1 MTFVK
6 VVRRPKKNWKII
18 DFTNSKTNLRS
29 KAGFMSI
36 HKIQQLSWS
45 PIYFFFDKIKL
56 ILYLQVRNSMT
67 QLTSILGA
75 ASMGLVIIY
84 PVCKRCTYWP
94 QAVLGLAFNW
104 GALLGWS
111 AVHGQCNWAACLPLY
126 VAGVSWTMIYDTI
139 YAHQGKYFRGV
150 SENILFTLFF
160 HSNSY

>member
-1 MTFVK
+1 M
-6 VVRRPKKNWKII
+6 PH
-18 DFTNSKTNLRS
+18 L
-29 KAGFMSI
+29 M
-36 HKIQQLSWS
+36 
-45 PIYFFFDKIKL
+45 FDKIKL
-56 ILYLQVRNSMT
+56 ILYPKVRKSMT

-139 YAHQGKYFRGV
+139 YAHQGKYFRD
-150 SENILFTLFF
+150 SEGSARTAYSHCFF
-160 HSNSY
+160 HSNFYFVFL

>member
-1 MTFVK
+1 
-6 VVRRPKKNWKII
+6 
-18 DFTNSKTNLRS
+18 
-29 KAGFMSI
+29 
-36 HKIQQLSWS
+36 
-45 PIYFFFDKIKL
+45 
-56 ILYLQVRNSMT
+56 MT

-139 YAHQGKYFRGV
+139 YAHQGKYFRG
-150 SENILFTLFF
+150 SEGSAKTSLFTLFLILIF
-160 HSNSY
+160 TLINEMTLLLP

>member
-1 MTFVK
+1 
-6 VVRRPKKNWKII
+6 
-18 DFTNSKTNLRS
+18 
-29 KAGFMSI
+29 
-36 HKIQQLSWS
+36 
-45 PIYFFFDKIKL
+45 
-56 ILYLQVRNSMT
+56 MT
-67 QLTSILGA
+67 QLTLISGA

-139 YAHQGKYFRGV
+139 YAHQGKYFRIPEGSARQACSHCFSTQIFRLINERILIFSIDQSPWGV
-150 SENILFTLFF
+150 VV
-160 HSNSY
+160 

>member
-1 MTFVK
+1 
-6 VVRRPKKNWKII
+6 
-18 DFTNSKTNLRS
+18 
-29 KAGFMSI
+29 
-36 HKIQQLSWS
+36 
-45 PIYFFFDKIKL
+45 
-56 ILYLQVRNSMT
+56 MT
-67 QLTSILGA
+67 QLISILGA

-139 YAHQGKYFRGV
+139 YAHQGKYFRG
-150 SENILFTLFF
+150 SEGSARTAYSHCFFTQIFILSFCKAFKGRF
-160 HSNSY
+160 IKK

>member
-1 MTFVK
+1 
-6 VVRRPKKNWKII
+6 
-18 DFTNSKTNLRS
+18 
-29 KAGFMSI
+29 
-36 HKIQQLSWS
+36 
-45 PIYFFFDKIKL
+45 
-56 ILYLQVRNSMT
+56 MT

-139 YAHQGKYFRGV
+139 YAHQGKYFRGSEGSAKKQLIHIV
-150 SENILFTLFF
+150 FSLKFLFCLSVRPSREDLSENKVFVIKF
-160 HSNSY
+160 